1 MRGKC
6 RSIRRARCCRSNGVL
21 LFSSG
26 VKCKGNVAESGRPWG
41 RHGSRGPSCLLA
53 APVAGPSYVPT
64 VGPCMPTAQEGLREG
79 PRLCADSVCLEV
91 SEHSLGLGL
100 GSPRLEEGQA
110 ASDPQLLYSPQWF

>member
-1 MRGKC
+1 MAVPGAVTGAEALLPAGGPGGGALV
-6 RSIRRARCCRSNGVL
+6 RAHC
-21 LFSSG
+21 
-26 VKCKGNVAESGRPWG
+26 GRWALVRAHCG
-41 RHGSRGPSCLLA
+41 RLGPGPCPLWA
-53 APVAGPSYVPT
+53 AGPSYVPT